1 MDSEEFEEV
10 PWSQLIPDTTS
21 GGNRTV
27 VIAGGIVVAL
37 LVGVFGA
44 RLLGGDGRQ
53 TVLEPVAPSGPVVA
67 EAPVAAPPLTAPP
80 TTVAANV
87 LYAEADLMASIVPS
101 AEPAVSATYFATRF
115 VRDFFTVDGDSVARS
130 RLAALFIDGDQ
141 LPLPHG
147 QGTPTT
153 YVEWVEVVRSVTT
166 VAGLDVVV
174 AFQMLEESDDGGSD
188 FVRSEVLEATVSL
201 VATNGGYA
209 VASLPRVSA
218 SAVPAPMAS
227 WTGSATAPPWV
238 VDAAMREI
246 GVFAADASVIATE
259 LLDGGDWRVVLLA
272 NRSGGVSWP
281 LQVLVQPTP

>member
-1 MDSEEFEEV
+1 MDSEEFEEI
-10 PWSQLIPDTTS
+10 PWSQLIPDTTP

-27 VIAGGIVVAL
+27 MIAGGIVVAL

-44 RLLGGDGRQ
+44 RLLGSEGRQ
-53 TVLEPVAPSGPVVA
+53 TVLEPVVPADPVVV
-67 EAPVAAPPLTAPP
+67 EAPVAAPPLRAPP

-87 LYAEADLMASIVPS
+87 LYAEADLMAAIVPS
-101 AEPAVSATYFATRF
+101 AEPSISATYFATRF

-130 RLAALFIDGDQ
+130 RLAALFLDGDQ
-141 LPLPHG
+141 LPLPHD

-166 VAGLDVVV
+166 PAGLDVVV

-201 VATNGGYA
+201 VATNDGYA

-218 SAVPAPMAS
+218 SAVLQPMAS

-238 VDAAMREI
+238 VDTAMREI
-246 GVFAADASVIATE
+246 GVFAADASVIAAE
-259 LLDGGDWRVVLLA
+259 LLEGGDWRVVLLA

-281 LQVLVQPTP
+281 LQVLVRPTP